1 MQSGDDAQVELNS
14 LKLLKRNR
22 VTGLFVAIT
31 TDTNDLQPFL
41 KLNELNIPLVFF
53 DRVPDYE
60 NCNKICLADKA
71 AAAIAAEALV
81 KKNKKRILALFGHP
95 NLTISRKRYDSFKET
110 YERLSPDATV
120 EYGFPLNTEEGRVL
134 TLNAIERND
143 PPDAV
148 FCMGDLIL
156 IGTMQAI
163 HEKGLTVPG
172 NISVISISNGF
183 IPMLYNPKITYV
195 ETSGYKLGKLA
206 FKRMMNCVAGD
217 SSVQEL
223 TIDSLLVQG
232 GSL

>member
-1 MQSGDDAQVELNS
+1 M
-14 LKLLKRNR
+14 
-22 VTGLFVAIT
+22 
-31 TDTNDLQPFL
+31 
-41 KLNELNIPLVFF
+41 NIF
-53 DRVPDYE
+53 E
-60 NCNKICLADKA
+60 TSSI
-71 AAAIAAEALV
+71 
-81 KKNKKRILALFGHP
+81 KKRLPVKG
-95 NLTISRKRYDSFKET
+95 
-110 YERLSPDATV
+110 
-120 EYGFPLNTEEGRVL
+120 
-134 TLNAIERND
+134 
-143 PPDAV
+143 
-148 FCMGDLIL
+148 MGDLIL
-156 IGTMQAI
+156 IGAMQAI